1 MKYLAFY
8 DIKENE
14 SQNRI
19 HFLPSSNK
27 IKYICECIDKL
38 NMSCQIISLSGTKS
52 KTSVDKKTIEI
63 SENIMLQL
71 PKSFGNKN
79 KVVRILDRYLI
90 RITTLFKLL
99 KMKRNETLIV
109 YHTPATMPIVYLTK
123 KIKKVNLVLEVEEI
137 YGDVWGKGNLSRKE
151 MRYFNLADKYIFPT
165 ELLNEKVNTENKP
178 YTIIHGTY
186 RVEEDKHCSFNDNK
200 THIVYAGTLD
210 PRKGCLDAV
219 KSAEYL
225 DESYEIHILG
235 FGTEK
240 EKKEL
245 FEVID
250 ETNKTSKCKV
260 SFGGLLSGDEYI
272 EFIQSCHIGLC
283 TQTPDAA
290 FTNTSFPSKVLSYM
304 TNGLRVVSVR
314 IKAIEKSAVGDLIYY
329 YDDPNPETIANVIK
343 GIDYNDNYD
352 GRKIIKQLDITF
364 TSELNKML
372 EIIK

>member
-14 SQNRI
+14 SENRI

-27 IKYICECIDKL
+27 MKYIFECIDKL
-38 NMSCQIISLSGTKS
+38 NTPCEILSLSGTKL
-52 KTSVDKKTIEI
+52 KASVDKKAINI
-63 SENIMLQL
+63 SENITLQL
-71 PKSFGNKN
+71 PKSLGNKN
-79 KVVRILDRYLI
+79 RVFRVLDRYLI
-90 RITTLFKLL
+90 RISTLFKLL
-99 KMKRNETLIV
+99 KMKKNETLIV

-137 YGDVWGKGNLSRKE
+137 YGDVWGRDKLSKKE

-165 ELLNEKVNTENKP
+165 ELLNEKVNTGNKP
-178 YTIIHGTY
+178 YAIIHGTY
-186 RVEEDKHCSFNDNK
+186 RVEEDRNCSFNDNK
-200 THIVYAGTLD
+200 IHIVYAGTLD

-304 TNGLRVVSVR
+304 TNGLRVVSIR

-329 YDDPNPETIANVIK
+329 YDESNPKVIANVIK
-343 GIDYNDNYD
+343 DIDFSDNYD
-352 GRKIIKQLDITF
+352 GRKTVANLDVTF
-364 TSELNKML
+364 TSNLKKIL
-372 EIIK
+372 ET

>member
-14 SQNRI
+14 SENRI
-19 HFLPSSNK
+19 HYLPSSNK
-27 IKYICECIDKL
+27 MKYIFECIEKL
-38 NMSCQIISLSGTKS
+38 NMPCEILSLSGTKL
-52 KTSVDKKTIEI
+52 KTPVDKKTIKI
-63 SENIMLQL
+63 SENIVLQL

-79 KVVRILDRYLI
+79 RITKVLDRYLI
-90 RITTLFKLL
+90 RLSTLFKLL
-99 KMKRNETLIV
+99 KMKRNETLVV
-109 YHTPATMPIVYLTK
+109 YHTPATMSIVYLAK
-123 KIKKVNLVLEVEEI
+123 KIKKVNLILEVEEI
-137 YGDVWGKGNLSRKE
+137 YGDVWGKAKLSKKE

-165 ELLNEKVNTENKP
+165 ELLNEKVNLKNKT

-186 RVEEDKHCSFNDNK
+186 HVEEKRNCSFNDNK
-200 THIVYAGTLD
+200 THIVYAGILD

-219 KSAEYL
+219 KTAKYL

-235 FGTEK
+235 FGTEE

-250 ETNKTSKCKV
+250 ETNISSECKV
-260 SFGGLLSGDEYI
+260 SFGGLLSGEEYI
-272 EFIQSCHIGLC
+272 EFIQSCHIGFC

-314 IKAIEKSAVGDLIYY
+314 IKAIEKSSVGDLVYF
-329 YDDPNPETIANVIK
+329 YDEPNPETIAETIK
-343 GIDYNDNYD
+343 SINLNDNYD
-352 GRKIIKQLDITF
+352 GRKIVLDLDVIF
-364 TSELNKML
+364 TNELKNIL
-372 EIIK
+372 ET

>member
-14 SQNRI
+14 SENRI
-19 HFLPSSNK
+19 HYLPSSNK
-27 IKYICECIDKL
+27 MKYICECIDKL
-38 NMSCQIISLSGTKS
+38 NIPCEIISLSGTKA
-52 KTSVDKKTIEI
+52 KVSVSEKTISI
-63 SENIMLQL
+63 SENITLKL
-71 PKSFGNKN
+71 PKSIGSKN
-79 KVVRILDRYLI
+79 RITKVLDRYLI
-90 RITTLFKLL
+90 RLSTLFKLL

-109 YHTPATMPIVYLTK
+109 YHTPATMPLVYLTK

-137 YGDVWGKGNLSRKE
+137 YGDVWGKHKLSKKE

-165 ELLNEKVNTENKP
+165 ELLNEKVNTKNKP

-186 RVEEDKHCSFNDNK
+186 RVEENRKCSFNDNK

-219 KSAEYL
+219 RTAEHL

-240 EKKEL
+240 QKEEL

-250 ETNKTSKCKV
+250 KTNKKSKCKV
-260 SFGGLLSGDEYI
+260 SFGGLLSGEDYI
-272 EFIQSCHIGLC
+272 EFIQSCHIGFC

-304 TNGLRVVSVR
+304 TNGLRVVSIR

-329 YDDPNPETIANVIK
+329 YDEPNPEAIAKVIK
-343 GIDYNDNYD
+343 NINFNDNYD
-352 GRKIIKQLDITF
+352 GRKIVLDLDENF
-364 TSELNKML
+364 TNELKNIL
-372 EIIK
+372 ET